1 MSSMRARK
9 PHLLV
14 ADDYD
19 AFRELTAVRLR
30 ALGCTCTAVG
40 SVPAAIEALE
50 LEQFDSVLSDY
61 SMPRL
66 SGLDLLA
73 YVRRRWPELPFWIMG
88 SFIEDKVRREA
99 FARGASGVYEKSDL
113 VDSLAP
119 VIPRVRLFAA

>member
-1 MSSMRARK
+1 MSSGQGRK

-14 ADDYD
+14 ADDYE

-30 ALGCTCTAVG
+30 ALGCTCTAVA

-50 LEQFDSVLSDY
+50 REQFDAVLSDY

-88 SFIEDKVRREA
+88 SFIEDNVRREA
-99 FARGASGVYEKSDL
+99 LARGASGVYEKSEL

-119 VIPRVRLFAA
+119 VIPRPHQFAA